1 MAHVEMNAHDDNER
15 GRAAAADTSQRHSL
29 RICRTCPRYERLPP
43 PGQKTDGLLLVDG
56 VRALAGASSLAA
68 HFTILGVH
76 CLGGCPAPCNAV
88 LAANGKASLRFHR
101 LSPADA
107 PSIVE
112 VAALY
117 YRASS
122 GECSLPPALRARLAA
137 VIRPLTGTP
146 PWAAE

>member
-1 MAHVEMNAHDDNER
+1 MSHVEMNADADDER
-15 GRAAAADTSQRHSL
+15 RRAAAADTGERHSL

-43 PGQKTDGLLLVDG
+43 PGQKTDGLLFVEA
-56 VRALAGASSLAA
+56 VRALADAWSLAA

-88 LAANGKASLRFHR
+88 LAASGKASLRFHR
-101 LSPADA
+101 LSLADA

-117 YRASS
+117 YRASG

-146 PWAAE
+146 WAAE